1 MKGHSWL
8 IGIPGQRLRQW
19 WQVAVF
25 HFHGRKT
32 ASVGKKLM
40 RSYMIGS
47 GTLLAK
53 HGLWHPNLGRP
64 FWWDLKSATKEI
76 TGTNTCSPGLGFSH
90 RDKVAGVVREA
101 SRYWLTCKNRVHDTT
116 RG

>member
-1 MKGHSWL
+1 MCPTW
-8 IGIPGQRLRQW
+8 P
-19 WQVAVF
+19 VF

-32 ASVGKKLM
+32 ASVGKKLT

-47 GTLLAK
+47 GALLAK

-64 FWWDLKSATKEI
+64 FWWDVKSTTKEII
-76 TGTNTCSPGLGFSH
+76 TGTNICLPGLGFSH
-90 RDKVAGVVREA
+90 RNKVAGVVREA
-101 SRYWLTCKNRVHDTT
+101 FRYLLTCKNCVHDTT